1 MSRGGT
7 FHCPIGISLKR
18 ALILLADFTESE
30 GVPSDRSWQ
39 TPVEDEKMLA
49 LAASAAVEYGT
60 VPFTFHQYPS
70 ERRLPFL
77 ARCHFRVSCD
87 VRRLRVRDF
96 GCFSFELRNWWTE
109 IPVAATT
116 ANSTRYRWISAN
128 RICGRWNIASP
139 NTFLV
144 SPGPYHGVVG
154 VVGVVVSHGLVNEV
168 DSEEPTRRGVVH
180 HISVCRLNK
189 QARGDRLE
197 PTIWARRKTSL
208 VCCQSAS

>member
-1 MSRGGT
+1 MSRGGIS
-7 FHCPIGISLKR
+7 HCQIGISLKR

-49 LAASAAVEYGT
+49 LAASTAVEYGT

-96 GCFSFELRNWWTE
+96 GWW
-109 IPVAATT
+109 
-116 ANSTRYRWISAN
+116 
-128 RICGRWNIASP
+128 GRGSY
-139 NTFLV
+139 L
-144 SPGPYHGVVG
+144 
-154 VVGVVVSHGLVNEV
+154 
-168 DSEEPTRRGVVH
+168 RRG
-180 HISVCRLNK
+180 
-189 QARGDRLE
+189 
-197 PTIWARRKTSL
+197 
-208 VCCQSAS
+208 